1 MTRYRRRKIEEAL
14 GYVADADR
22 ILHTCMEEESDQLD
36 GLPEE
41 DFKGLRGDQMRDTLK
56 TLREITGLLGD
67 AMDYLEEVSE
77 S

>member
-41 DFKGLRGDQMRDTLK
+41 DFKGLRGDQMRDIINMP
-56 TLREITGLLGD
+56 REITGLLGD
-67 AMDYLEEVSE
+67 AMDYLEEVPE

>member
-41 DFKGLRGDQMRDTLK
+41 DFKGLRGDQMRDIINM
-56 TLREITGLLGD
+56 LREITALLGD
-67 AMDYLEEVSE
+67 AMDCLEEVPE
-77 S
+77 L

>member
-41 DFKGLRGDQMRDTLK
+41 DFKGLRGDQMRGIINM
-56 TLREITGLLGD
+56 LREITELLGD
-67 AMDYLEEVSE
+67 AMDYLEEVPE
-77 S
+77 L